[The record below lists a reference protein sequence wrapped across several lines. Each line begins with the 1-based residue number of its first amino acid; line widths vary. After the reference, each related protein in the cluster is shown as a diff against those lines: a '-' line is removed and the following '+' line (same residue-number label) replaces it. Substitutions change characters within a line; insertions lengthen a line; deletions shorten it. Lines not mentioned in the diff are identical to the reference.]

1 MFGDNGCGSVD
12 CINEAASDE
21 QLPTIVLDGRSVGLK
36 SSIVNYVKALPAKT
50 IFSRLLFRTATAVHS
65 VLNRTPWLDRYM
77 DSLPTDTKV
86 GWFES
91 ILRQIPAHSMPSPS
105 DESVSTPSRSCVVVW
120 RVESLTSISEEDF
133 QLWEH
138 LRSSFPAVLFVLTS
152 NCGPLSVNDA
162 VPGYSIPLYVD
173 LGGKCDG

>member
-50 IFSRLLFRTATAVHS
+50 LFSRLLFRTATVVHS

-77 DSLPTDTKV
+77 NSLPADTKV

-105 DESVSTPSRSCVVVW
+105 DESVSPPSRSCVVVW

-162 VPGYSIPLYVD
+162 VPGYSIPLYGD

>member
-36 SSIVNYVKALPAKT
+36 NSIVNYVKALPAKT
-50 IFSRLLFRTATAVHS
+50 LFSRLLFRTATAVHS

-91 ILRQIPAHSMPSPS
+91 ILQQIPAHSMPSPP
-105 DESVSTPSRSCVVVW
+105 DESVSPPSRSCVVVW

-138 LRSSFPAVLFVLTS
+138 LRSSFPAVLFVMTS
-152 NCGPLSVNDA
+152 NWGPLSVNDA

>member
-1 MFGDNGCGSVD
+1 
-12 CINEAASDE
+12 
-21 QLPTIVLDGRSVGLK
+21 
-36 SSIVNYVKALPAKT
+36 
-50 IFSRLLFRTATAVHS
+50 
-65 VLNRTPWLDRYM
+65 
-77 DSLPTDTKV
+77 
-86 GWFES
+86 
-91 ILRQIPAHSMPSPS
+91 MPSPS
-105 DESVSTPSRSCVVVW
+105 DESVSPPSRSCVVVW